1 MNILS
6 KSINIKRIIA
16 YTLTLLTV
24 FFLLSVFL
32 FPNISNLNNLVLK
45 NRFNSSFSLFNIF
58 SKKTDPVK
66 VEKYS
71 IFAEELH
78 PIYGTPKKLLI
89 SSLDI
94 KIPVIPVGVDA
105 NGYLETPKDWNT
117 AGWYQKGARPAENG
131 NLLIN
136 AHYDNNLGN
145 PAAFYRLK
153 NIKLGDTVSVLDS
166 YGKEYTYAVV
176 NTYYIDINDPE
187 RSKVFEVSEKDKS
200 AMTLITCGGVWIGDT
215 YNKRFVVN
223 AELIQ

>member
-1 MNILS
+1 MNTLS
-6 KSINIKRIIA
+6 KSINTKRIVA
-16 YTLTLLTV
+16 YTLTVLV
-24 FFLLSVFL
+24 IPFLLSTLIF
-32 FPNISNLNNLVLK
+32 SNNFDLNNLVLK
-45 NRFNSSFSLFNIF
+45 NRFNSSLSIFNLFR
-58 SKKTDPVK
+58 KKEESVK

-71 IFAEELH
+71 VFAEELH

-89 SSLDI
+89 NSLDI
-94 KIPVIPVGVDA
+94 KVPVVPVGVDA

-136 AHYDNNLGN
+136 AHYDNSLGN

-153 NIKLGDTVSVLDS
+153 NIKLGDKVSVLDS
-166 YGKEYTYAVV
+166 YGKEYTYTVV
-176 NTYYIDINDPE
+176 NTYYIDIDDPE

-215 YNKRFVVN
+215 YNKRLVVN

>member
-1 MNILS
+1 MLI
-6 KSINIKRIIA
+6 
-16 YTLTLLTV
+16 V
-24 FFLLSVFL
+24 FFLLSIFL
-32 FPNISNLNNLVLK
+32 FSNNFNLNNLVLK

-153 NIKLGDTVSVLDS
+153 NIKLGDKVSVLDS
-166 YGKEYTYAVV
+166 YGKEYTYTVV

-187 RSKVFEVSEKDKS
+187 RSKVFEESEKDKP